1 MSHKALSFLKSGIR
15 IIGYFVLWLAFPV
28 NPEIFAASMILILS
42 EIIGIVEEVG
52 E

>member
-1 MSHKALSFLKSGIR
+1 MSHKALSFLKSGTR
-15 IIGYFVLWLAFPV
+15 IIGYFALIVAFSGSPDV
-28 NPEIFAASMILILS
+28 FVAGCILILS